1 MGIAIGL
8 YYFYMFYVINVAF
21 QIDSEIK
28 CIILYYVESL
38 NNSFIMSLMKELYM
52 KIYIFQGNTPSV
64 WKTILLLK
72 YALKQMFMVRA
83 VTSYVHQ
90 HQKR

>member
-1 MGIAIGL
+1 MYYSVLRRVKIELKIKNGL
-8 YYFYMFYVINVAF
+8 
-21 QIDSEIK
+21 
-28 CIILYYVESL
+28 
-38 NNSFIMSLMKELYM
+38 ELD
-52 KIYIFQGNTPSV
+52 IYIFKEILNSYGKQY
-64 WKTILLLK
+64 LLLK